1 MGALQLA
8 IFMLII
14 TYFQAV
20 DGLAQ
25 SPNKLS
31 ERLSVREELALQGN
45 TAPSLA
51 QLSTKADGSPYSDPQ
66 NENNPLALP
75 LSLVDTT
82 TSQPDL
88 IASDNHAPCS
98 PVDNLIT
105 GGRLKRR
112 GRKQRR
118 GATKNPGLTCPSGLT
133 APTDTD
139 TRPSETDEQQQSQTE
154 QKGREQEPG
163 GHDESPKP
171 EELNWPNL
179 YKIPTKDGD
188 NPACFESTNGLMP
201 VGVCENPTRQPER
214 SRWDVFMRVNNGI
227 GPRAWKLPDSQLGAF
242 SFIFIVFRKSKLIN
256 CSPHIKLLSNRFL
269 SCLLS
274 HKISLWSMIL
284 IFLKYF
290 ISLAWPGLR
299 ECVPRNS
306 RGIWCCRFYTI
317 LIDGSGFGD
326 ICWPL
331 MTIERLNSDGLG
343 DWQQFMNP
351 LIIPGLWQK

>member
-14 TYFQAV
+14 TYFRAV
-20 DGLAQ
+20 DALAQ

-31 ERLSVREELALQGN
+31 ERLSGRQELALQGN

-51 QLSTKADGSPYSDPQ
+51 QLSTKADGSSPYSDAQ

-75 LSLVDTT
+75 FSLVDTT

-98 PVDNLIT
+98 PPDNPIT

-118 GATKNPGLTCPSGLT
+118 GATCPSGIT

-139 TRPSETDEQQQSQTE
+139 TRPDEQQQSQTE
-154 QKGREQEPG
+154 QKGREQGSG
-163 GHDESPKP
+163 GHDESPKQ

-179 YKIPTKDGD
+179 FKIPTKDGD

-214 SRWDVFMRVNNGI
+214 SRWDVFMRVNKGI
-227 GPRAWKLPDSQLGAF
+227 SPRAWKLPDSQLGAF
-242 SFIFIVFRKSKLIN
+242 SFIFVIFRKSRLIN
-256 CSPHIKLLSNRFL
+256 CSPHIKFL
-269 SCLLS
+269 SSRIFSCP
-274 HKISLWSMIL
+274 SLPLNPTL
-284 IFLKYF
+284 IHDPNIFEIF
-290 ISLAWPGLR
+290 I
-299 ECVPRNS
+299 
-306 RGIWCCRFYTI
+306 
-317 LIDGSGFGD
+317 
-326 ICWPL
+326 
-331 MTIERLNSDGLG
+331 
-343 DWQQFMNP
+343 
-351 LIIPGLWQK
+351 